1 MGSWRLLTR
10 GRRKMRRKRRER
22 AIPFAPVAPRGVN
35 IRILFE
41 GALIAGSTGGPGKR
55 SDISSHVGVERALC
69 RGCGKSV
76 PEAVERERR
85 NVFVPFV
92 AYRKAACRSGCLCGW
107 KRCGIFLSWE
117 IVPDGIPMTRS
128 ADSCVRSEVSERL
141 VNRYTT
147 TESMLHS

>member
-10 GRRKMRRKRRER
+10 GRRRMRRKRRER

-35 IRILFE
+35 IWILFE
-41 GALIAGSTGGPGKR
+41 GALVTGSTDGPGNR
-55 SDISSHVGVERALC
+55 SDISSHVGVE
-69 RGCGKSV
+69 S
-76 PEAVERERR
+76 AVIGVAARVFLRPSKESEDRFSSRSRRIERR
-85 NVFVPFV
+85 RVGPADF
-92 AYRKAACRSGCLCGW
+92 RRR
-107 KRCGIFLSWE
+107 KRCCIFPSGGIAR
-117 IVPDGIPMTRS
+117 DGIPMTRS